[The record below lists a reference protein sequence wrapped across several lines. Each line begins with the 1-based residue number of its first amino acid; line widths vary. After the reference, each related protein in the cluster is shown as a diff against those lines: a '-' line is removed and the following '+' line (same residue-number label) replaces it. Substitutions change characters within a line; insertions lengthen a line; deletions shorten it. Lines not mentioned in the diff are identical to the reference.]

1 MSLFS
6 FLSLKLAKKVSLALV
21 LEFGPVVIFILTFTH
36 FHIYKATIMLMVT
49 TIISTIV
56 TYSMQKR
63 LPYLALYVALLTGI
77 FGYSTLLLR
86 EPKFIQM
93 RDTLYDVTCALTL
106 IIGLLVNVSF
116 LKLAFHKVLPMSMK
130 AWNNLTYAW
139 IGYFITIA
147 LANEY
152 IRRTMDLQEWF
163 AFKSAVV
170 GITVVFGIVSLYF
183 LYEKEE
189 EGVTIIRNSEG
200 A

>member
-1 MSLFS
+1 
-6 FLSLKLAKKVSLALV
+6 
-21 LEFGPVVIFILTFTH
+21 
-36 FHIYKATIMLMVT
+36 
-49 TIISTIV
+49 
-56 TYSMQKR
+56 
-63 LPYLALYVALLTGI
+63 
-77 FGYSTLLLR
+77 
-86 EPKFIQM
+86 
-93 RDTLYDVTCALTL
+93 
-106 IIGLLVNVSF
+106 
-116 LKLAFHKVLPMSMK
+116 MK

-189 EGVTIIRNSEG
+189 EGDNYIRNSEG

>member
-106 IIGLLVNVSF
+106 IIGLLINVSF

>member
-63 LPYLALYVALLTGI
+63 RPYLALYVALLTGI

-106 IIGLLVNVSF
+106 IIGLLINVSF

-189 EGVTIIRNSEG
+189 EGDNYIRNSEG

>member
-106 IIGLLVNVSF
+106 IIGLLINVSF

-189 EGVTIIRNSEG
+189 EGDNYIRNSEG